1 MLPSSSG
8 EKVCQV
14 TNNYGVND
22 QFFNQ
27 IAYSGVNKAAELFQ
41 WEITLIESRY
51 PVEYGKNIQAL
62 IDDQCSL
69 IVVPM
74 GFDMAED
81 VEIAAKSNP
90 QEKFIIM
97 DIVYDQS
104 YANVWAESY
113 AIDQAGFL
121 AGYVAAAVTK
131 TGKVGTFGGF
141 NFPPVVD
148 FMNGYALGVAYY
160 NDKNDTAVQVYGWDA
175 AKQDG
180 IFIDT
185 FNDLAAGRT
194 VTHQLLD
201 QGVDIIMPVAGPAL
215 GLATAEVLIQLGEGL
230 LIGVDTDW
238 AVTFPEHAGVILTSV
253 EKRMDNSVINAVQ
266 AIVEG
271 NFTGGMHVGTLANG
285 GVSLA
290 PFHQFDHLVSAQV
303 KADLEEIKA
312 GIISGEI
319 KTLP

>member
-1 MLPSSSG
+1 
-8 EKVCQV
+8 
-14 TNNYGVND
+14 VND

-27 IAYSGVNKAAELFQ
+27 LAYFGVNKAAELFQ
-41 WEITLIESRY
+41 LKTVLIEPGYATDYATS
-51 PVEYGKNIQAL
+51 IQTL
-62 IDDQCSL
+62 VDDQCSL

-81 VEIAAKSNP
+81 VAAAAEAHP

-104 YANVWAESY
+104 YANIWAESY

-160 NDKNDTAVQVYGWDA
+160 NEKNDTTVQVIGWDVV
-175 AKQDG
+175 KQNG

-185 FNDLAAGRT
+185 FDDLAVGRT
-194 VTHQLLD
+194 VTQQLLD
-201 QGVDIIMPVAGPAL
+201 QGVDIIMPVAGPAVGL
-215 GLATAEVLIQLGEGL
+215 GTADVLIQRGEGL
-230 LIGVDTDW
+230 LIGVDSDW

-266 AIVEG
+266 AIVDG
-271 NFTGGMHVGTLANG
+271 TFTGGIHVGTLANG

-290 PFHQFDHLVSAQV
+290 PFHQLDSLVSAQV